1 VPGGSSVETLHREE
15 GLSLGGELAQGATAA
30 AACEQSCAHALL
42 GITVL
47 ALICAGWLF
56 RFEIALERYPMLLTF
71 VISALCGRIRIP
83 SNTLRNEPISR

>member
-71 VISALCGRIRIP
+71 RDDLCSRIRIP

>member
-71 VISALCGRIRIP
+71 RDDLCGRIRIP